1 MKLNKAPLLQ
11 YKELDEGQTVATKA
25 GSTSAAPGVI
35 ETLSTGYEQLN
46 RVLWIVALPILMD
59 LLLWLGPQIT
69 SGAVVHSVVQR
80 LTALYGGV
88 SADGLDPS
96 TVQQSQQLLGQVDH
110 IAGSFNLLNLLVI
123 NLASLPSIMP
133 TPQVGVPQLQLGTF
147 GALLGVAL
155 ALELAGTLIGVLYLG
170 IIAQQIR
177 DGRLS
182 LALLA
187 RRVWRYWL
195 SILGFFVLA
204 IAVLFAI
211 SLIVGI
217 LVGVVAVV
225 APPVGSF
232 LWALVTALA
241 QIAGVLFL
249 IYLFFLTDA
258 IVVSEVGPILA
269 AVSSARV
276 VANNFWSSV
285 GFIGLVYVISLGMQI
300 IWTALA
306 QNPYGTVIAI
316 AANAYIASGLAA
328 ASMLF
333 YKNRVVRLSAANGM
347 LGRVSQV
354 RGASREQ

>member
-1 MKLNKAPLLQ
+1 
-11 YKELDEGQTVATKA
+11 
-25 GSTSAAPGVI
+25 
-35 ETLSTGYEQLN
+35 
-46 RVLWIVALPILMD
+46 
-59 LLLWLGPQIT
+59 
-69 SGAVVHSVVQR
+69 
-80 LTALYGGV
+80 
-88 SADGLDPS
+88 
-96 TVQQSQQLLGQVDH
+96 
-110 IAGSFNLLNLLVI
+110 
-123 NLASLPSIMP
+123 
-133 TPQVGVPQLQLGTF
+133 
-147 GALLGVAL
+147 VAL
-155 ALELAGTLIGVLYLG
+155 ALELVGTLVGVVYLG
-170 IIAQQIR
+170 VIAQQIR

-204 IAVLFAI
+204 IAVLCVI

-217 LVGVVAVV
+217 AVGLVAVV

-232 LWALVTALA
+232 LWLLVTALA

-258 IVVSEVGPILA
+258 IVVSEVGPIRA

-300 IWTALA
+300 IWSALA
-306 QNPYGTVIAI
+306 QNPIGTVIAI
-316 AANAYIASGLAA
+316 AGNAYIASGLAA

-333 YKNRVVRLSAANGM
+333 YKNRVVRLSAANG
-347 LGRVSQV
+347 LPGRVTQV
-354 RGASREQ
+354 RGASRE